1 MLLPRLFGSLLA
13 LFLVSPAICRAD
25 AVRYGQAEISVDSVR
40 RIADSFF
47 SLSVGGEA
55 AVVAAE
61 NLGRAAALRSLAA
74 QANSG
79 LSAETLELILRQ
91 ALLLRD
97 LDVVRAVFST
107 KAPALAPETAL
118 HLCKML
124 LTAASDEALLVERA
138 ACREKLLSE
147 ASRLF
152 VEGEIEKA
160 ITVAVVSGDSVE
172 WSNELRQAK
181 AALAAAE
188 RGDVSSFWAGVAGAS
203 GGDSAKEQAI
213 IRAGLR
219 VAMVLKQHDVALAIL
234 MRSDFEGRSVL
245 EHSAAQWLLEASREP
260 SQPSAFGSQACQV
273 FSRYAAKDEVIAA
286 LLPGYCGAQ
295 RSGTIGWFMAAVA
308 LLGAVLVGVARVRK
322 RAGAERD
329 DPCVS
334 QALNPE
340 HIKLLAFFGLPP
352 GATLKEIKAAYR
364 AAIKA
369 VHPDRQRGAQRDAAS
384 EEFIEATQRY
394 ERLLRLHLQ
403 HGAAGSEHM
412 QHAARSSV

>member
-13 LFLVSPAICRAD
+13 LFLISPAICRAD
-25 AVRYGQAEISVDSVR
+25 AVRYGQAEIPVDSVR
-40 RIADSFF
+40 RIGDSLF
-47 SLSVGGEA
+47 SLSVGGES

-61 NLGRAAALRSLAA
+61 NLGRSAALRSLAA
-74 QANSG
+74 RANSS
-79 LSAETLELILRQ
+79 LSAETLELILLQ

-97 LDVVRAVFST
+97 LDVVSAVFAAGSQ
-107 KAPALAPETAL
+107 ALPPSAVLP
-118 HLCKML
+118 LCEAL
-124 LTAASDEALLVERA
+124 LTARSDEALLVERA

-160 ITVAVVSGDSVE
+160 IAVAVVSGDSVE
-172 WSNELRQAK
+172 WSNELRQAR

-219 VAMVLKQHDVALAIL
+219 VAMVLKQHDVALALL
-234 MRSDFEGRSVL
+234 MRSDFERRTVL
-245 EHSAAQWLLEASREP
+245 EHSAARWLLEASREP
-260 SQPSAFGSQACQV
+260 SQPLAFDSQACQV

-286 LLPGYCGAQ
+286 ILPGYCGAQ

-308 LLGAVLVGVARVRK
+308 LFGAVLVGVARVRK

-329 DPCVS
+329 GPCVS

-369 VHPDRQRGAQRDAAS
+369 IHPDRQRGAQRDSAS

-403 HGAAGSEHM
+403 HAAVGS
-412 QHAARSSV
+412 ARR